1 MRMNMPTYRRRL
13 FGLIALTLL
22 VSVVF
27 VAFPALD
34 IAVSGLFFR
43 GGFWLQDIAALQA
56 LRMALMVGMYG
67 FALFVLG
74 SFLLRLVRGQSLRR
88 WGFAVASIVAGPL
101 LLVNG
106 LFKTFWGRARPAD
119 IMVFGGDKAFS
130 PAWVISDQCDVN
142 CSFTSG
148 EGGAIA
154 ATALLIAFLAWP
166 KLGPRGRF
174 WLGWAMAALTVLTAG
189 LRVAMGRH
197 FLSDTLLSV
206 LICTLTAALLYPLF
220 FRLNSRK

>member
-1 MRMNMPTYRRRL
+1 MNMPTYRRRL
-13 FGLIALTLL
+13 FGLIAFTLL
-22 VSVVF
+22 VSAVF

-34 IAVSGLFFR
+34 IAASRLFYR
-43 GGFWLQDIAALQA
+43 GGFWLQDIPFLQS
-56 LRMALMVGMYG
+56 LRLALMVGMNV
-67 FALFVLG
+67 FAIFVLG
-74 SFLLRLVRGQSLRR
+74 GFLLVLLRRQNLRR
-88 WGFAVASIVAGPL
+88 WGFAVASILVGPL

-106 LFKTFWGRARPAD
+106 VFKTFWGRARPAD
-119 IMVFGGDKAFS
+119 ITVFGGDKAFS
-130 PAWVISDQCDVN
+130 PAWYISDQCDFN

-174 WLGWAMAALTVLTAG
+174 WLGWAMGALTVLTAG

-206 LICTLTAALLYPLF
+206 LLCTLIAALLYPLF